1 MQPLFVLLLLQFN
14 VLLFQ
19 GDHGKVKAL
28 NKKVCNKM
36 GFENWIPV
44 SGQTYPRKLDFNVLS
59 ALSGIAQSA
68 YKMASDIRLLASMK
82 QVRFICGKNV
92 ECCRSACGAPIM
104 TLTGVV

>member
-1 MQPLFVLLLLQFN
+1 V
-14 VLLFQ
+14 Q
-19 GDHGKVKAL
+19 GDHEKVKEL

-82 QVRFICGKNV
+82 QVRKLSHLSMCLHRRFSVIY
-92 ECCRSACGAPIM
+92 M
-104 TLTGVV
+104 TCISVFRLLYKQ